1 KDADQVLLGQRL
13 VTGAVEANNL
23 LIIYPSAEPGHIEVF
38 LIRHGRLLAQRRVA
52 QESDLLRDELRT
64 LVDEAAALGTP
75 PSRVGRA
82 EVDQINIIARWISHH
97 SEDDERAFFRLPH
110 QLDNPEEAATF
121 IAQVT
126 DTVLASLM
134 ADDISETDASGD
146 EVAEEVATDELTDA

>member
-1 KDADQVLLGQRL
+1 MLGQRL

-23 LIIYPSAEPGHIEVF
+23 LIVYPSAEPDHIEIF
-38 LIRHGRLLAQRRVA
+38 LIRHGRLLAQRRVT
-52 QESDLLRDELRT
+52 QEEELIHDELRT
-64 LVDEAAALGTP
+64 LVAEATALGMP

-110 QLDNPEEAATF
+110 ELDDAAMVEAF

-126 DTVLASLM
+126 DTVLTSLLIE
-134 ADDISETDASGD
+134 DEVGNGDIREEEATETDGVTED
-146 EVAEEVATDELTDA
+146 